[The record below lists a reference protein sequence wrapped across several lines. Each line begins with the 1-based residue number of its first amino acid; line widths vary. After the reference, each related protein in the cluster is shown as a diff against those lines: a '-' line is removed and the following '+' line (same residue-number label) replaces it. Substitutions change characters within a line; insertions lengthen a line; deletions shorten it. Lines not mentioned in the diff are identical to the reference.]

1 MKKEQI
7 FETLKLM
14 PTYPP
19 QIGYF
24 FKATQHGLGLIEEA
38 KKIAKEIW
46 KQEVCVIFTNQ
57 IDALDLAELCEP
69 QKNKEVTYI
78 FSDMEKANPKFRET
92 IFSHFSMNRSEF
104 LNDKSH
110 VIYIVNPDENE
121 CYQAD
126 EWNDY
131 ILCHG
136 MCFNIEP

>member
-7 FETLKLM
+7 IEILKLM

-24 FKATQHGLGLIEEA
+24 FKASQHGLGLVEEA

-46 KQEVCVIFTNQ
+46 KQEFCVILTNQ
-57 IDALDLAELCEP
+57 IDAFDLAELCEP
-69 QKNKEVTYI
+69 HKEKEVTYI
-78 FSDMEKANPKFRET
+78 FVDMEKANPKFRET
-92 IFSHFSMNRSEF
+92 IFSHFSTSRSEF

-121 CYQAD
+121 YYQD
-126 EWNDY
+126 PWNDY
-131 ILCHG
+131 VMLHS
-136 MCFNIEP
+136 MEFNIEG